1 MNDKTLPN
9 IDKDSRILVTGGL
22 GFIGSRLIERLNKLG
37 YYNIDIIDDINED
50 NQNLA
55 LKLVYKNIYSKR
67 HPLSDIF
74 SSGMMV
80 GYSDYNFCKYS
91 HIFHFGAVSST
102 QCFFDDSIKWNY
114 EYTKQLYKHSIHCK
128 KFIFAGSASIY
139 QDDFSDDHKVINNL
153 RPKSNYAI
161 SKLMSIKDF
170 YNNGLLEKDKGNV
183 IVANFYN
190 VFGPN
195 ELYKDKMASYVYQC
209 FDRVINKVTDSIEIC
224 KVDGQ
229 YPSRDFIHV
238 DDCIDK
244 ILGLLNNDSVGM
256 FNIGNEFSLRWD
268 DYAVIIRN
276 KLCDLLETYAIREL
290 GAPPLIKG
298 EVKIKIEEIDKTKT
312 HFGNGYQMFTK
323 SKNQKI
329 NKELNLTNSMDYN
342 ILKSQIENYLEYL
355 FEEYGKK

>member
-1 MNDKTLPN
+1 
-9 IDKDSRILVTGGL
+9 
-22 GFIGSRLIERLNKLG
+22 
-37 YYNIDIIDDINED
+37 
-50 NQNLA
+50 
-55 LKLVYKNIYSKR
+55 
-67 HPLSDIF
+67 
-74 SSGMMV
+74 
-80 GYSDYNFCKYS
+80 
-91 HIFHFGAVSST
+91 
-102 QCFFDDSIKWNY
+102 
-114 EYTKQLYKHSIHCK
+114 
-128 KFIFAGSASIY
+128 
-139 QDDFSDDHKVINNL
+139 
-153 RPKSNYAI
+153 
-161 SKLMSIKDF
+161 MSIKDF

>member
-1 MNDKTLPN
+1 MNDKTLSN
-9 IDKDSRILVTGGL
+9 IDKNSRILVTGGL

-55 LKLVYKNIYSKR
+55 LKLIYKDIYSKYY
-67 HPLSDIF
+67 PLSDVF
-74 SSGMMV
+74 STGTFSHLE
-80 GYSDYNFCKYS
+80 YNTCKYS
-91 HIFHFGAVSST
+91 HIFHFGAISST
-102 QCFFDDSIKWNY
+102 QSYFDDCIKWNY

-170 YNNGLLEKDKGNV
+170 YNNGLLEKNGGNV

-195 ELYKDKMASYVYQC
+195 ELYKGDMASYVYQC
-209 FDRVINKVTDSIEIC
+209 FNRVINKATDSIEIC
-224 KVDGQ
+224 RVDGQ

-238 DDCIDK
+238 DECIDK

-256 FNIGNEFSLRWD
+256 FNIGNEFSLQWD
-268 DYAVIIRN
+268 DYTVIIRN
-276 KLCDLLETYAIREL
+276 KLCDLLETYAISEVGNYYL
-290 GAPPLIKG
+290 AKG
-298 EVKIKIEEIDKTKT
+298 EVNIKIKETDKKKT
-312 HFGNGYQMFTK
+312 YFGNGYQNYTK
-323 SKNQKI
+323 SDNQKF
-329 NKELNLTNSMDYN
+329 NKELNLTNSMTYDK
-342 ILKSQIENYLEYL
+342 LKSQIENYLEYL

>member
-1 MNDKTLPN
+1 M
-9 IDKDSRILVTGGL
+9 VTGGL

-55 LKLVYKNIYSKR
+55 LKLVYKDIYSKH
-67 HPLSDIF
+67 HPLSDVF
-74 SSGMMV
+74 STCIDGHLNYGSH
-80 GYSDYNFCKYS
+80 NFCKYDY
-91 HIFHFGAVSST
+91 IYHFGAISRT
-102 QCFFDDSIKWNY
+102 NADFDDCLNWNY
-114 EYTKQLYKHSIHCK
+114 NYTKQLYKHSIHCK

-170 YNNGLLEKDKGNV
+170 YNNGLLEKNGGNV
-183 IVANFYN
+183 IIANFYN

-224 KVDGQ
+224 RVDGQ

-256 FNIGNEFSLRWD
+256 FNIGNEFSLQWD
-268 DYAVIIRN
+268 DYAVIVRN
-276 KLCDLLETYAIREL
+276 KLCDLLEAYAIREL
-290 GAPPLIKG
+290 GAHHLIKG
-298 EVKIKIEEIDKTKT
+298 EVNIKIKEINKGITE
-312 HFGNGYQMFTK
+312 FGKNYQTFTK
-323 SKNQKI
+323 SDNQKI
-329 NKELNLTNSMDYN
+329 NKELNLTNSTTYDK
-342 ILKSQIENYLEYL
+342 LKGQIENYLEYL